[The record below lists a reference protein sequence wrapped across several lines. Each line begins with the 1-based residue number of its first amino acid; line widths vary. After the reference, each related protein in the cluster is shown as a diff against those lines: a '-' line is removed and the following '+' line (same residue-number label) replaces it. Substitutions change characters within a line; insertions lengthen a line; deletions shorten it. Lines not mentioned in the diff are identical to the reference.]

1 MSLLLALFLV
11 VHGGV
16 HIGYICGPA
25 WPFVATDPWL
35 VTAIGASPDAV
46 RTVGVAFVLVTFF
59 AFLLAAPT
67 AVGLLPSRLWA
78 PLVAVGSVASAIV
91 LVLFITPGTI
101 PGLAIDAVLLWAVL
115 ARKWRP
121 APLIGRRTQ
130 STRPVTS

>member
-46 RTVGVAFVLVTFF
+46 RTVGVALVLVTFF
-59 AFLLAAPT
+59 AFLIAAPT
-67 AVGLLPSRLWA
+67 AVGILPSRLWA

-91 LVLFITPGTI
+91 LVMFITPGTI
-101 PGLAIDAVLLWAVL
+101 PGLAIDALLLWAVL

-130 STRPVTS
+130 SNRPVTS

>member
-16 HIGYICGPA
+16 HIGYICSRS
-25 WPFVATDPWL
+25 WPFEATDPWL
-35 VTAIGASPDAV
+35 VTTLGVDPGIVAG
-46 RTVGVAFVLVTFF
+46 VGVALVLVTFF

-67 AVGLLPSRLWA
+67 TVGVLPSRLWS

-91 LVLFITPGTI
+91 LVLLFAPGTV

-121 APLIGRRTQ
+121 TPLIGRRTQ
-130 STRPVTS
+130 SGRPVTS

>member
-11 VHGGV
+11 IHGGV
-16 HIGYICGPA
+16 HIGYICSRS
-25 WPFVATDPWL
+25 WPFEATDPWP
-35 VTAIGASPDAV
+35 VTVLGAAPGS
-46 RTVGVAFVLVTFF
+46 VGDVGIALVLVTFF

-78 PLVAVGSVASAIV
+78 PLIAVGSVASAMV
-91 LVLFITPGTI
+91 LVLFITPGTV

-121 APLIGRRTQ
+121 TPLIGGRTQ
-130 STRPVTS
+130 SSRPVTS

>member
-1 MSLLLALFLV
+1 MSLMLALFLV

-35 VTAIGASPDAV
+35 VTAIGASSDTV
-46 RTVGVAFVLVTFF
+46 RTVGVAVVLVAFF
-59 AFLLAAPT
+59 AYLLAAPT
-67 AVGLLPSRLWA
+67 ALGLLPSRLWA
-78 PLVAVGSVASAIV
+78 PLIAVGSIASAIV

-121 APLIGRRTQ
+121 APLIGSRTR
-130 STRPVTS
+130 SNRPVTS